1 MSTKLNPHSVIRIPT
16 SVDKFFRYWFEFLRP
31 FHSLTNR
38 ETDVIT
44 SFTKKRFYLSKDI
57 SNEDL
62 LDKVLMSDDIK
73 KEVREECNISL
84 PHFQVIMGKLRE
96 NKLIVDNKVNP
107 RYIPNIIEKDG
118 NFKLLLLFDLNEAE
132 TDNSTSI

>member
-31 FHSLTNR
+31 FHKLTNR

-44 SFTKKRFYLSKDI
+44 AFTKKRYYLSKHI
-57 SNEDL
+57 NNNEL

-73 KEVREECNISL
+73 REVREECDISL

-107 RYIPNIIEKDG
+107 RFIPNIVEKDG
-118 NFKLLLLFDLNEAE
+118 NFKLLLLFDLDEE
-132 TDNSTSI
+132 KTDNSTSI